1 LIANP
6 ERGPYSRFIMKNLV
20 FISSV
25 MFLVSA
31 TSSLFGAESRKD
43 KVLNDRQELV
53 EDGYWIYNDL
63 DKGLELAQQTGKPL
77 MVVFRCLP

>member
-1 LIANP
+1 
-6 ERGPYSRFIMKNLV
+6 
-20 FISSV
+20 